1 MRTTLDRIR
10 HAILFELVGLIFL
23 IGGGTILT
31 GFDASA
37 LGVVGVVASLIA
49 TGWNFVFNLSF
60 DRAMLRW
67 RGSIIKTHRIRILH
81 ALLFEAGLLVILLP
95 FVAWVL
101 GLTLWQA
108 FLFDLVIA
116 IFYVVYGYAYNWAYD
131 HIFPPP
137 EAQAPADSPA
147 SGGRK
152 GDQFPERS
160 SVIQPSGLWIFST
173 PPLHSAAE
181 AWVSASKNRASNPLW
196 PQGLSVQCICE
207 TWICGS
213 VAVLV
218 AVKLLHGPW
227 PVIWPGVSRTCPSRV
242 GTASCPKPTMV

>member
-1 MRTTLDRIR
+1 MRTSLDRIR

-137 EAQAPADSPA
+137 EA
-147 SGGRK
+147 
-152 GDQFPERS
+152 
-160 SVIQPSGLWIFST
+160 
-173 PPLHSAAE
+173 
-181 AWVSASKNRASNPLW
+181 RAR
-196 PQGLSVQCICE
+196 
-207 TWICGS
+207 
-213 VAVLV
+213 AV
-218 AVKLLHGPW
+218 
-227 PVIWPGVSRTCPSRV
+227 RTAR
-242 GTASCPKPTMV
+242 